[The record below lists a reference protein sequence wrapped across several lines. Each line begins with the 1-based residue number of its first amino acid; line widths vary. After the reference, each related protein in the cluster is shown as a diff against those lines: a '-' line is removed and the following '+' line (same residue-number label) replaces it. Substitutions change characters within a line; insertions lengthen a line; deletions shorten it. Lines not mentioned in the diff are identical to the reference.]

1 MELIRKEDPK
11 LMMSKYVGKGT
22 EISESGE
29 ELAYEFRVTMHYA
42 PIIEFPN
49 GDIVVMNWEDITRIA
64 KDYKIK
70 CDKEAENESD
80 KDSNN

>member
-22 EISESGE
+22 EKSESGE

-49 GDIVVMNWEDITRIA
+49 GDIVVMNWEDITRMA
-64 KDYKIK
+64 KDYKAK
-70 CDKEAENESD
+70 CDKEMSDNESIQD
-80 KDSNN
+80 K